1 MATRQEAREHI
12 IDLILDFTITN
23 AVSGSGEGIDL
34 SSYRRYINPTT
45 GQITVDENAPTDSSL
60 VLYETDFRES
70 FSESLIG
77 DSGTGVVND
86 IIDNCV
92 DLDAD
97 ALSTIVSDLW
107 SYVPGGTTCTDFS
120 DGVVDSG
127 FGGISFNGPAAT
139 NLGGNDCAQLHGTM
153 GGGVI
158 DTQIILPLT
167 DEVLA
172 SLSQFI
178 TITQQQ
184 TDINEGLAED
194 ILDTNI
200 YELLPGG
207 QTVQE
212 QISKF
217 FADYNRLK
225 GSPPPIVPD
234 TDDPT
239 TQLPGFIDDDGDG
252 TADSW
257 SSTAD
262 ETTYTDAHDVSD
274 DGLTGNISRL
284 VGDAP
289 AGFDNQTLEWLRNDL
304 NTFLYDIDYDPVT
317 AETDSRPDYENQSGG
332 YLKFR
337 GLNQGIIIRSTEG
350 TDVGLIGSDPGNPVW
365 RTQGFTIT
373 MWARFLDK
381 VSSGTLFN
389 FGNPLRTDNPDGFM
403 LETFIDD
410 SDTDNRYIR
419 LVLRDVDSNNDGIL
433 DLRDSHVGN
442 ADRVRYDTATNN
454 QTAYDSNTDYLE
466 NYTSV
471 PIDFSEWY
479 FIVASFNPAVT
490 EDTGSFDQNFGTC
503 YNSICNQDEDFWRN
517 NIDANGYTVNSELGA
532 MCKVE
537 VISKSDLLR
546 ARGYGV

>member
-207 QTVQE
+207 QTRQE
-212 QISKF
+212 QINKF
-217 FADYNRLK
+217 FADYNNLK
-225 GSPPPIVPD
+225 AASNNL
-234 TDDPT
+234 PT
-239 TQLPGFIDDDGDG
+239 FVDLDGDADG
-252 TADSW
+252 TLDSW
-257 SSTAD
+257 DPNAAIDEQTWATNHDISSGGDYITRLDEDAD
-262 ETTYTDAHDVSD
+262 NE
-274 DGLTGNISRL
+274 N
-284 VGDAP
+284 VGK
-289 AGFDNQTLEWLRNDL
+289 TLQSLRDDL